1 MSAAKKTSD
10 NGGVV
15 IEARR
20 AEDARISNRRLV
32 FETICQK
39 GPISR
44 VEIGGVI
51 GLKPQTISSIT
62 RELLDQGLITEAGRS
77 SGLRGQ
83 PQIYLEPNAR
93 AGFSV
98 GVHLDRNVC
107 LLVVSDLKRDVL
119 VRRQIACDTRLPK
132 NTLARVAAELDSAL
146 AEADVPRDKV
156 WGVGLVLPTFGSA
169 VYDFDF
175 SMPHWEAWRDVGFAE
190 ELQTLCGLP
199 VLVEND
205 ATAAAIGERFH
216 RGDTGTST
224 FVYFYVGQGTGAGLI
239 IDGAP
244 FKGAFGNAGEMG
256 LLPVFG
262 LDGSPV
268 WPDQKTVDVLSMGG
282 LAKACGVNE
291 TDLLPELVVRLH
303 QVRDQRLME
312 WLKSASETLRDV
324 TAVFEVLF
332 DPEFIAVGGAMPRQI
347 IQTLVDMAYPLR
359 PTPAAR
365 RDRSKARLVAA
376 ELIEDAAVRGA
387 AILPIFVNTSP
398 NFRHLYIRQVTQDRR
413 PFDR

>member
-1 MSAAKKTSD
+1 MDEKAAKAQ
-10 NGGVV
+10 VV
-15 IEARR
+15 IEPRR

-32 FETICQK
+32 FETICQR

-44 VEIGGVI
+44 VELGGII
-51 GLKPQTISSIT
+51 GLKPQTISAIT
-62 RELLDQGLITEAGRS
+62 RELLDQGLISEAGRS

-93 AGFSV
+93 GGFSI
-98 GVHLDRNVC
+98 GVHLDRNTC
-107 LLVVSDLKRDVL
+107 LVVVSDLKRDVL
-119 VRRQIACDTRLPK
+119 ARRQVSFDTRQPAE
-132 NTLARVAAELDSAL
+132 TLKRVASEINLAL
-146 AEADVPRDKV
+146 EEADVPRNRV
-156 WGVGLVLPTFGSA
+156 WGLGLVLPTFGSK

-175 SMPHWEAWRDVGFAE
+175 SMPHWEAWRDFGFAE
-190 ELQTLCGLP
+190 ELQALTGLP

-205 ATAAAIGERFH
+205 ATAAAIGERYH
-216 RGDTGTST
+216 RGDTSQSS

-244 FKGAFGNAGEMG
+244 YKGAFGNSGEMG

-268 WPDQKTVDVLSMGG
+268 WPELRTADILSVPA
-282 LAKACGVNE
+282 LARACGMADGVL
-291 TDLLPELVVRLH
+291 DPEALANLYAL
-303 QVRDQRLME
+303 RDQRLME
-312 WLKSASETLRDV
+312 WLKSAADTLRDV

-332 DPEFIAVGGAMPRQI
+332 DPEFIAVGGALPQQI
-347 IQTLVDMAYPLR
+347 VQTLVDLAYPLR

-365 RDRSKARLVAA
+365 RDRSKARLMPA
-376 ELIEDAAVRGA
+376 ELSADAAVRGA
-387 AILPIFVNTSP
+387 ALLSIFVNTSP
-398 NFRHLYIRQVTQDRR
+398 NFRHLYIRQLTQDQR